1 MKYHYIT
8 VQFVMR
14 DCESVGDAVVKL
26 ETLLPY
32 KPDEN
37 TAYME
42 SWEVQKVVEAKDV
55 NDMSGL

>member
-8 VQFVMR
+8 VQFVMH
-14 DCESVGDAVVKL
+14 DCESVEDAVKTL
-26 ETLLPY
+26 ESMLPY
-32 KPDEN
+32 MPDAT

-42 SWEVQKVVEAKDV
+42 SWEIQKVVEAKDV